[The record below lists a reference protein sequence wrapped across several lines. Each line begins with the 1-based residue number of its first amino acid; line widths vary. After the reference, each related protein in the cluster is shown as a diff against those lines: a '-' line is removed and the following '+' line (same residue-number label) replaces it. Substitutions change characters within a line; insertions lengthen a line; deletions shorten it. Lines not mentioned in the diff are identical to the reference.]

1 MATATAVNFTV
12 KLKNGQQQEVDP
24 FINVATRK
32 VRQSPKTAALTK
44 TSKKGKE
51 SNRDSVASQ
60 RKQKR
65 DGIRKSLHIIVA
77 PSVDN
82 EVHGNKVQHA
92 APSAAEH
99 RAKIEQID
107 AFENDFLRDLQGF
120 QFGEAGWLFL
130 VDDEC
135 VMSYVRVELWQQ
147 DRANRS

>member
-1 MATATAVNFTV
+1 MQQQLQDNFTV
-12 KLKNGQQQEVDP
+12 KLKNGQQQEVYP

-44 TSKKGKE
+44 MLKKGKE

-65 DGIRKSLHIIVA
+65 NGIIKSLHIIVA

-82 EVHGNKVQHA
+82 EVHGDEVQHA
-92 APSAAEH
+92 VPSAAEH
-99 RAKIEQID
+99 RAEVERID
-107 AFENDFLRDLQGF
+107 ALENDFLRDLQE
-120 QFGEAGWLFL
+120 FGEAGWLFL

-135 VMSYVRVELWQQ
+135 VMSYVVGLW
-147 DRANRS
+147 